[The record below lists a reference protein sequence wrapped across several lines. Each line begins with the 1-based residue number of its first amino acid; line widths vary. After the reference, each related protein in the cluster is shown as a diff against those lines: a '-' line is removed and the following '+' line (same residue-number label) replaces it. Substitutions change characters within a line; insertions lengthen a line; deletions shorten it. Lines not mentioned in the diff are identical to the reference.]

1 MNFGLNQIVL
11 KKSFIGIIFKNSYYI
26 NYNMNI
32 LLDNFY
38 IVNLIGIRETAHTRH
53 DAEDIVIS
61 RVDANFC
68 GVSSLDSR
76 VGKN

>member
-1 MNFGLNQIVL
+1 
-11 KKSFIGIIFKNSYYI
+11 
-26 NYNMNI
+26 MNI